1 MPRTTFALLL
11 LCVIAFAAFT
21 IWLATA
27 FGATFGAVSVF
38 VIISVA
44 LCARFIIARNQ

>member
-11 LCVIAFAAFT
+11 LCVIAFAAIT

-27 FGATFGAVSVF
+27 FGVTFGVVSVLA
-38 VIISVA
+38 IISVA